1 MKKIEFGKI
10 VGPEEAQSTLTIEF
24 TFPEDI
30 EKLKTVTDL
39 TAKEVFFIS
48 YIFSILEKFGENN
61 LKIIREYIYNFLRL
75 RISMWRE
82 GRKETLLSLFGMRE
96 MSEEE
101 KRRATQMVKGL
112 R

>member
-10 VGPEEAQSTLTIEF
+10 VGPDEAQSTLTLDF

-30 EKLKTVTDL
+30 EKLKSVTDL
-39 TAKEVFFIS
+39 TAREVFYIS
-48 YIFSILEKFGENN
+48 FMFSIFEKFGVNN
-61 LKIIREYIYNFLRL
+61 LKIVRGYFENFLRF

-82 GRKETLLSLFGMRE
+82 GRKETLMSLFGMRE

-101 KRRATQMVKGL
+101 KRRASQLVKGL